1 MAEYIEKEA
10 AINTMKNAQFEYTS
24 EEAAEFISHINPA
37 DVQPVR
43 HGRWMPYSFKDCL
56 YICSECHSLPKDKTH
71 YCPNCGAKMNEC
83 P

>member
-37 DVQPVR
+37 DAQPVR
-43 HGRWMPYSFKDCL
+43 HGRWGKYND
-56 YICSECHSLPKDKTH
+56 CSECGCQPWYERDIHTLK
-71 YCPNCGAKMNEC
+71 YCPNCGAKMDSC